1 MERHRPYRRRYRE
14 IGLKMLTVYIGWDS
28 REPIAADVCRHSIL
42 EHSSIPV
49 NIVMLKQDEL
59 RDREL
64 YWRDVDK
71 LASTEFTFT
80 RFLVPELNNF
90 EGTAIFMDSDMVL
103 TTDIAEL
110 IEDVDPKKAV
120 SCVQHDYTPP
130 EGVKMDGQQ
139 QLSYP
144 RKNWSSMVVWN
155 CAHTDNK
162 KVTKELVNDPEING
176 AYLHRFSWL
185 ADKDIGLLGPQ
196 WNWLVGWYV
205 EGRDGSPSLLHYT
218 EGGPWFLNHT
228 NCQYADIWNKYYEGY
243 KSTKLHPIIQVQDLS
258 MTPQIKNYLDVI
270 MNSVKD
276 PYKIYSQSKTENLI
290 KNFLA
295 MFDNPKILRIID
307 AGLVE
312 GDVPMVKEP
321 KKDAIL
327 NNFLTG
333 AQGVFAGSKNLEDI
347 DITTPIVVRGIAKKK
362 VMHKAIEDGRDFY
375 YIDTGYFGNEK
386 TKLYHRIV
394 KNGLQFNLP
403 IWGAC
408 PDDRFMATGTQIRK
422 KTPGR
427 NILLC
432 PPSQKALNY
441 WDVNLETWILQTT
454 EAIKQYTDRPIVIR
468 EKANRQIRTNDDT
481 MEMALSRDV
490 HCLVTYNSI
499 AAVEALILGKP
510 VFTMGPNAAGPL
522 ANKELSRIEK
532 PLMPVIDRVRELCCN
547 LAYGQFTP
555 AEMIDGIAWRT
566 LQEFYERK

>member
-1 MERHRPYRRRYRE
+1 MELNNE
-14 IGLKMLTVYIGWDS
+14 LLTVYIGWDS

-49 NIVMLKQDEL
+49 NIVMLKQEEL
-59 RDREL
+59 RNTGL

-80 RFLVPELNNF
+80 RFLVPELNDF

-139 QLSYP
+139 QLAYP

-155 CAHTDNK
+155 CAHPDNK
-162 KVTKELVNDPEING
+162 KVTKQLVNDPEITG

-218 EGGPWFLNHT
+218 EGGPWFPNHT

-243 KSTKLHPIIQVQDLS
+243 KLSKLHPIIQIQDLS
-258 MTPQIKNYLDVI
+258 LPSQIKNYLDVI
-270 MNSVKD
+270 VNSVKD

-295 MFDNPKILRIID
+295 MFDNPTILGIID

-403 IWGAC
+403 IWKDC
-408 PDDRFMATGTQIRK
+408 PDDRFMATSTQIRK

-454 EAIKQYTDRPIVIR
+454 ETIKQYTDRPIVIR

>member
-1 MERHRPYRRRYRE
+1 MERCRPYRRRYRE

-59 RDREL
+59 RDTGL

-90 EGTAIFMDSDMVL
+90 EDTAIFMDSDMVL

-139 QLSYP
+139 QLAYP

-155 CAHTDNK
+155 CAHPDNK
-162 KVTKELVNDPEING
+162 KVTKQLVNNPEITG

-185 ADKDIGLLGPQ
+185 SDRDIGLLGPQ

-205 EGRDGSPSLLHYT
+205 EGRDGTPSLLHYT
-218 EGGPWFLNHT
+218 EGGPWFPNHT
-228 NCQYADIWNKYYEGY
+228 HCAYADVWNKYHQGY
-243 KSTKLHPIIQVQDLS
+243 MLSRLHSITTLS
-258 MTPQIKNYLDVI
+258 DISLPQALRNNLETIVE
-270 MNSVKD
+270 SAKD
-276 PYKIYSQSKTENLI
+276 PFKIYRQTSLDTI
-290 KNFLA
+290 ITNFLA
-295 MFDNPKILRIID
+295 TSNNPNVIGIID

-312 GDVPMVKEP
+312 GDAPMVKEP

-327 NNFLTG
+327 DNFLTG
-333 AQGVFAGSKNLEDI
+333 SQGVFAGSKQLEDI
-347 DITTPIVVRGIAKKK
+347 DLSTPIVVRGIAKKK

-386 TKLYHRIV
+386 TKLYHRVV

-403 IWGAC
+403 IQQNC
-408 PDDRFMATGTQIRK
+408 PDDRFLATGIRLRK
-422 KTPGR
+422 KTLGK

-441 WDVNLETWILQTT
+441 WNVNLAEWVDSTT
-454 EAIKQYTDRPIVIR
+454 EEIKQYTDRPIVVR
-468 EKANRQIRTNDDT
+468 EKAKRHIRTNDDT
-481 MEMALSRDV
+481 MEMALNRDV

-555 AEMIDGIAWRT
+555 AEMIDGTAWRI
-566 LQEFYERK
+566 LQEFYERN

>member
-1 MERHRPYRRRYRE
+1 MELNNE
-14 IGLKMLTVYIGWDS
+14 LLTVYIGWDS

-49 NIVMLKQDEL
+49 NIVMLKQEEL
-59 RDREL
+59 RNTGL

-110 IEDVDPKKAV
+110 VEDVDPDKAV

-218 EGGPWFLNHT
+218 EGGPWFPNHT
-228 NCQYADIWNKYYEGY
+228 HCAYADVWNNYYEGY
-243 KSTKLHPIIQVQDLS
+243 KLSKLHPIITVNDISL
-258 MTPQIKNYLDVI
+258 PQALKNNLETIVE
-270 MNSVKD
+270 SAKD
-276 PYKIYSQSKTENLI
+276 PYKIYRQTSLDMLI
-290 KNFLA
+290 KNFLTISN
-295 MFDNPKILRIID
+295 NPNLIGIVD

-312 GDVPMVKEP
+312 GDVLMVKEP

-327 NNFLTG
+327 DNFLTG
-333 AQGVFAGSKNLEDI
+333 SQGVFAGSKHLEDI

-408 PDDRFMATGTQIRK
+408 PDDRFMATSTQIRK

-454 EAIKQYTDRPIVIR
+454 ETIKQYTDRPIVIR

-522 ANKELSRIEK
+522 ANKILSRIEK
-532 PLMPVIDRVRELCCN
+532 PLIPVVDKVRELCCN

>member
-1 MERHRPYRRRYRE
+1 
-14 IGLKMLTVYIGWDS
+14 MLTVYIGWDS

-80 RFLVPELNNF
+80 RFLVPELNDF

-139 QLSYP
+139 QLAYP

-155 CAHTDNK
+155 CAHPDNK
-162 KVTKELVNDPEING
+162 KVTKQLVNDPEITG

-218 EGGPWFLNHT
+218 EGGPWFPNHT

-243 KSTKLHPIIQVQDLS
+243 KLSKLHPIIQIQDLS
-258 MTPQIKNYLDVI
+258 LPSQIKNYLDVI
-270 MNSVKD
+270 VNSVKD

-295 MFDNPKILRIID
+295 MFDNPTILGIID

-408 PDDRFMATGTQIRK
+408 PDDRFMATSTQIRK

-454 EAIKQYTDRPIVIR
+454 ETIKKYTDRPIVIR